1 MYVHSMEDEEM
12 QVNGNCAVLV
22 HFENFTNTLWIN
34 QLGGK
39 LKKNNF
45 PSRHLICVCEE
56 RLDKGVLETFFNYDD
71 IHIITTSN
79 STDLKLIS
87 EKVCEIVHYNCIN
100 LLLSTSQHLDKLYMG
115 LIACKL
121 SSGLAADCSDFWV
134 SGNTILFERIVGA
147 WPPSVATI
155 KSINSKIHMATLNE
169 INLTDSYVEEKN
181 HRIVFENY
189 EVYGDKSSCFDR
201 RKNNISADKDYDTYF
216 IAGAGIHDYTN
227 AIKLKE
233 IAERYNI
240 GFGITRQIYN
250 RGWFDLKHL
259 VGISGKSINANLCVT
274 FGVSGAFQHLH
285 GIKNCKQIIAIN
297 NNVTEPIC
305 KIASTIVSVDVN
317 AFIEKLQ
324 YETIEKRREKQ
335 YEI

>member
-1 MYVHSMEDEEM
+1 MEDEEM

-22 HFENFTNTLWIN
+22 HFEDLANTLRIN

-39 LKKNNF
+39 LKKYSF
-45 PSRHLICVCEE
+45 TSRHLICVCEE
-56 RLDKGVLETFFNYDD
+56 RLDKGVLETLFSYDA

-79 STDLKLIS
+79 ATDLELIS
-87 EKVCEIVHYNCIN
+87 EKICDIVYDNSIK
-100 LLLSTSQHLDKLYMG
+100 LLLSTSQHLVKLYMG
-115 LIACKL
+115 LIACKF
-121 SSGLAADCSDFWV
+121 SSGLAADCSDFWK
-134 SGNTILFERIVGA
+134 SDNTILFERIVGA

-169 INLTDSYVEEKN
+169 INMTDSFVEEKN
-181 HRIVFENY
+181 HRIVFEDY
-189 EVYGDKSSCFDR
+189 EIYGNKSSCFD

-216 IAGAGIHDYTN
+216 IAGAGIQDYTN
-227 AIKLKE
+227 AIKLKN

-250 RGWFDLKHL
+250 RGWFDSKHL

-274 FGVSGAFQHLH
+274 FGVSGAFQHLY

-297 NNVTEPIC
+297 NNITEPIC

-317 AFIEKLQ
+317 VLIEELQ
-324 YETIEKRREKQ
+324 YEIIEKR
-335 YEI
+335 